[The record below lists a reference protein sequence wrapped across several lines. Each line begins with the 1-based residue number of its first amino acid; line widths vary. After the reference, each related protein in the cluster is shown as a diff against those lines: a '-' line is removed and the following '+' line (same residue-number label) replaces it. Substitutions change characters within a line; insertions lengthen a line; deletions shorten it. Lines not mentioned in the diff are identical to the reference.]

1 MQDQKFQTLDYSFCQ
16 PRVEGL
22 IGLIPKSK
30 EFNQNYRIYRVKLN
44 SIEIS
49 QQTRDELLTSM
60 DRGKTYVQIGDYTVM
75 VNSIA
80 SIEPL
85 PLKDPNLSRK
95 MEEMRK
101 QFNDR

>member
-1 MQDQKFQTLDYSFCQ
+1 MQNQKLQTLDYEFCQ
-16 PRVEGL
+16 PRIEGL

-30 EFNQNYRIYRVKLN
+30 ELDQNYRIYRVKLN

-49 QQTRDELLTSM
+49 QQTRDELLRSM
-60 DRGKTYVQIGDYTVM
+60 DQGKTYVQIGDYTIM
-75 VNSIA
+75 INSIA

-85 PLKDPNLSRK
+85 PIKDQELNSK
-95 MEEMRK
+95 IEEMRK

>member
-1 MQDQKFQTLDYSFCQ
+1 MQNQKLQTLGYEFCK

-30 EFNQNYRIYRVKLN
+30 EFDQNYCIYRVKLN

-49 QQTRDELLTSM
+49 QQTRDELLKSM
-60 DRGKTYVQIGDYTVM
+60 DQGKTYVQLGDYTIM

-85 PLKDPNLSRK
+85 SIKDQELNKK
-95 MEEMRK
+95 MEEMKK
-101 QFNDR
+101 QFNS